1 MTPKSKAEI
10 RKAFEANLRTWLDT
24 LDARIKCDCEH
35 CDECVYIGEGA
46 LACMIDYEP
55 VLVIE
60 NFTPTD
66 KYGWCKA
73 KYRGEE

>member
-1 MTPKSKAEI
+1 MSKAEI
-10 RKAFEANLRTWLDT
+10 RKALEANLRTWLD
-24 LDARIKCDCEH
+24 AKIGCDCEH

-46 LACMIDYEP
+46 LACMFDYEP

-73 KYRGEE
+73 KCRGEEK